1 MNIRELSKK
10 HKDYAVE
17 LRRHFHMNPEPAMKE
32 VKTSDRIIEELTK
45 MGIPCKKSAGTGV
58 VGIIEGKKGGKTIAL
73 RADIDALELEE
84 ANDVEYKSKVQGLMH
99 GCGHDGHNAGLLT
112 AAKILSE
119 VKEEINGTVKLLF
132 QPGEEVAK
140 GARALIEEGEL
151 EGVDGIFGIH
161 LWNGLEVGKVSIE
174 AGPRMASA
182 GIFNIQVQGK
192 GGHGS
197 LPNQGIDALMVGSA
211 IVMNLQSLV
220 AREIS
225 PLDPAVIS
233 IGIFNSGTRGNILPG
248 EAYLEGTTRCFS
260 LEVND
265 SFEHMMRRVIE
276 KTAESYR
283 ATAKL
288 DYTELVL
295 PTINDEKMAEIGEK
309 TVVNLFGEEGLSKFE
324 KTTGGE
330 DFSYYTREVPG
341 LFAFVGIKNDDKI
354 EPFPHHHPRF
364 DMDEDG
370 LEVAAAL
377 YAQYA
382 IDFLNKG
389 EF

>member
-1 MNIRELSKK
+1 VDIRKLSKEYR
-10 HKDYAVE
+10 DYAVE

-32 VKTSDRIIEELTK
+32 VNTSNRILEELTK
-45 MGIPCKKSAGTGV
+45 MGIPCRKAAGTGV
-58 VGIIEGKKGGKTIAL
+58 VGIIEGGKPGKTIAL

-84 ANDVEYKSKVQGLMH
+84 ANDVDYRSKVPGLMH
-99 GCGHDGHNAGLLT
+99 GCGHDGHAAGLLT
-112 AAKILSE
+112 AAKILND
-119 VKEEINGTVKLLF
+119 VKDQINGRVKLLF
-132 QPGEEVAK
+132 QPGEEVAE
-140 GARALIEEGEL
+140 GAKKLVEEGEL
-151 EGVDGIFGIH
+151 QGVDGIFGIH
-161 LWNGLEVGKVSIE
+161 LWNGIEAGKVSLE

-182 GIFNIQVQGK
+182 GIFKIRIHGK

-197 LPNQGIDALMVGSA
+197 LPNQGIDALMVASS
-211 IVMNLQSLV
+211 IVMNLQSV
-220 AREIS
+220 VGREIN
-225 PLDPAVIS
+225 PLEPAVIS
-233 IGIFNSGTRGNILPG
+233 IGIFNAGTRGNILAG

-260 LEVND
+260 MEVND
-265 SFEHMMRRVIE
+265 SFEEVMGRVIK

-283 ATAKL
+283 ASAEL
-288 DYTELVL
+288 EYTELVL
-295 PTINDEKMAEIGEK
+295 PTINDEKMSELGEQS
-309 TVVNLFGEEGLSKFE
+309 VVKILGQEGLVKFE

-341 LFAFVGIKNDDKI
+341 LFAFVGIKNDEKI
-354 EPFPHHHPRF
+354 EPYPHHHPKF

-382 IDFLNKG
+382 VDFLNKG

>member
-17 LRRHFHMNPEPAMKE
+17 LRRYFHMNPEPAMKE

-45 MGIPCKKSAGTGV
+45 MGIPCRKSAGTGV

-84 ANDVEYKSKVQGLMH
+84 ANDVEYKSKIQGLMH

-140 GARALIEEGEL
+140 GAKALIAEGEL
-151 EGVDGIFGIH
+151 KDVDGIFGIH

-182 GIFNIQVQGK
+182 GIFNIKVHGK

-211 IVMNLQSLV
+211 IVMNLQSVV

-283 ATAKL
+283 ATAEL
-288 DYTELVL
+288 SYTELVL
-295 PTINDEKMAEIGEK
+295 PTINDEKMAEVGEK

-354 EPFPHHHPRF
+354 EPFPHHHPKF

>member
-1 MNIRELSKK
+1 MDIRKLSKEYR
-10 HKDYAVE
+10 DYAVE

-32 VKTSDRIIEELTK
+32 VNTSNRILEELTK
-45 MGIPCKKSAGTGV
+45 MGIPCRKAAGTGV
-58 VGIIEGKKGGKTIAL
+58 VGIIEGGKPGKTIAL

-84 ANDVEYKSKVQGLMH
+84 ANDVDYRSKVPGLMH
-99 GCGHDGHNAGLLT
+99 GCGHDGHAAGLLT
-112 AAKILSE
+112 AAKILND
-119 VKEEINGTVKLLF
+119 VKDQINGRVKLLF
-132 QPGEEVAK
+132 QPGEEVAE
-140 GARALIEEGEL
+140 GAKKLVEEGEL
-151 EGVDGIFGIH
+151 QGVDGIFGIH
-161 LWNGLEVGKVSIE
+161 LWNGIEAGKVSLE

-182 GIFNIQVQGK
+182 GIFKIRVHGK

-197 LPNQGIDALMVGSA
+197 LPNQGIDALMVASS
-211 IVMNLQSLV
+211 IVMNLQSV
-220 AREIS
+220 VGREIN
-225 PLDPAVIS
+225 PLEPAVIS
-233 IGIFNSGTRGNILPG
+233 IGIFNAGTRGNILAG

-260 LEVND
+260 MEVND
-265 SFEHMMRRVIE
+265 SFEEVMGRVIK

-283 ATAKL
+283 ASAEL
-288 DYTELVL
+288 EYTELVL
-295 PTINDEKMAEIGEK
+295 PTINDEKMSELGEQS
-309 TVVNLFGEEGLSKFE
+309 VVKILVQEGLVKFE

-341 LFAFVGIKNDDKI
+341 LFAFVGIKNDEKI
-354 EPFPHHHPRF
+354 EPYPHHHPKF

-382 IDFLNKG
+382 VDFLNKG

>member
-1 MNIRELSKK
+1 MDIRKLSKEYR
-10 HKDYAVE
+10 DYAVE

-32 VKTSDRIIEELTK
+32 VNTSNRILEELTK
-45 MGIPCKKSAGTGV
+45 MGIPCRKAAGTGV
-58 VGIIEGKKGGKTIAL
+58 VGIIEGGKPGKTIAL

-84 ANDVEYKSKVQGLMH
+84 ANDVDYRSKVPGLMH
-99 GCGHDGHNAGLLT
+99 GCGHDGHAAGLLT
-112 AAKILSE
+112 AAKILND
-119 VKEEINGTVKLLF
+119 VKDQINGRVKLLF
-132 QPGEEVAK
+132 QPGEEVAE
-140 GARALIEEGEL
+140 GAKKLVEEGEL
-151 EGVDGIFGIH
+151 QGVDGIFGIH
-161 LWNGLEVGKVSIE
+161 LWNGIEAGKVSLE

-182 GIFNIQVQGK
+182 GIFKIRIHGK

-197 LPNQGIDALMVGSA
+197 LPNQGIDALMVASS
-211 IVMNLQSLV
+211 IVMNLQSV
-220 AREIS
+220 VGREIN
-225 PLDPAVIS
+225 PLEPAVIS
-233 IGIFNSGTRGNILPG
+233 IGIFNAGTRGNILAG

-260 LEVND
+260 MEVND
-265 SFEHMMRRVIE
+265 SFEEVMGRVIK

-283 ATAKL
+283 ASAEL
-288 DYTELVL
+288 EYTELVL
-295 PTINDEKMAEIGEK
+295 PTINDEKMSELGEQS
-309 TVVNLFGEEGLSKFE
+309 VVKILGQEGLVKFE

-341 LFAFVGIKNDDKI
+341 LFAFVGIKNDEKI
-354 EPFPHHHPRF
+354 EPYPHHHPKF

-382 IDFLNKG
+382 VDFLNKG